1 MMDVVRRGPKWLGPS
16 GCRRVSLFALGLLLS
31 TAGCFAPSEPADLV
45 ILHGRVIDPETGLDG
60 VRNVAVSGD
69 SIVAVTEDGMRGLD
83 TIDATGLVVSPGFV
97 DLHAHG
103 QDTFSAA
110 LQLQDGVTTA
120 LELESGVFPVD
131 EWYAEREGKALIHYG
146 ATVSHGNA
154 RVLAVAEPED
164 PEALAYLPPEAVYD
178 AASPSEMAEL
188 TRLLGEGLAQGAL
201 GVGFGIQY
209 TPGATRQEIVESFA
223 AAADAGVGAF
233 AHVRF
238 AGLLE
243 PGSSAEAIQ
252 EMIAASAVTGAPI
265 HVVHIG
271 SSGLGDVP
279 FLLRMI
285 DGARERGVDITTEVY
300 PYTAAST
307 DIRAAILD
315 DGWRERL
322 GGDYDDIEW
331 VATGERLTES
341 SFRSYR
347 RQGGMIIAHIIPE
360 ESVRAALSHPDV
372 IVASDG
378 VPFVDGRAHPR
389 GAGSFARVLGR
400 YVREQG
406 VLALSEALARMTL
419 LPARRLE
426 EWVPAMERKGRI
438 QAGMDADLTVF
449 DPERVLDRATFAEP
463 AQASAGIPHVIVAG
477 IPMVRDGERVVGVW
491 PGRPIRR

>member
-1 MMDVVRRGPKWLGPS
+1 MSYLSVACTTCVL
-16 GCRRVSLFALGLLLS
+16 ALS
-31 TAGCFAPSEPADLV
+31 ACAPTEPTALADLV
-45 ILHGRVIDPETGLDG
+45 ILGGRVIDPETGFDN

-69 SIVAVTEDGMRGLD
+69 SILAITEAAIPGRD
-83 TIDATGLVVSPGFV
+83 TIDATGLVIAPGFV

-103 QDTFSAA
+103 QDTFSAG

-120 LELESGVFPVD
+120 LELEGGVLPVD

-154 RVLAVAEPED
+154 RVLAVAEPDD
-164 PEALAYLPPEAVYD
+164 PDALTYLPAEAVYD
-178 AASPSEMAEL
+178 AATEGQRTEL
-188 TRLLGEGLAQGAL
+188 VRLLSEGLAQGAL

-209 TPGATRQEIVESFA
+209 TPGATRQEIVESFGA
-223 AAADAGVGAF
+223 AAEAGVGAF

-238 AGLLE
+238 AGLVE

-252 EMIAASAVTGAPI
+252 EMIAASAATGAPI

-279 FLLRMI
+279 FLLEMM
-285 DGARERGVDITTEVY
+285 DGARNRGIDITTEIF

-315 DGWRERL
+315 DGWRARL
-322 GGDYDDIEW
+322 GGEYIDIEW
-331 VATGERLTES
+331 VATGERLTEA
-341 SFRSYR
+341 SFRRYR
-347 RQGGMIIAHIIPE
+347 QQGGMIIAHIIPN
-360 ESVRAALSHPDV
+360 ESVQAALSHPGV

-378 VPFVDGRAHPR
+378 VPFVNGRAHPR

-400 YVREQG
+400 YVREQQ
-406 VLALSEALARMTL
+406 LLPLSDAISRMTL
-419 LPARRLE
+419 LPAQRLE
-426 EWVPAMERKGRI
+426 GWVPMMKRKGRV
-438 QAGMDADLTVF
+438 QEGMDADLTLF
-449 DPERVLDRATFAEP
+449 DPGAVIDRATFAEP
-463 AQASAGIPHVIVAG
+463 AQASMGIPHVIVAG
-477 IPMVRDGERVVGVW
+477 VPMVRDGERVPGVW